1 MYISCQ
7 SAVQFLGDD
16 LHDRS
21 SAPALV
27 LTVTPMEYFEALIK
41 LCICTVKRKL
51 DSLEEHAEEKY
62 KAVVIIIDCK
72 WRKGT

>member
-7 SAVQFLGDD
+7 SALPILWDD
-16 LHDRS
+16 LHNHL

-27 LTVTPMEYFEALIK
+27 LTVTPMEYFEVLIK

-51 DSLEEHAEEKY
+51 DSLEEHAEEKH
-62 KAVVIIIDCK
+62 KAVVIIIDCM